1 MIKNYIFKTVILA
14 LCSVAL
20 LAISQTPN
28 PTPIRTDT
36 TTTVIRTPAPT
47 AATPKPASATP
58 KPSSAAAATK
68 KDEPS
73 DAKGAVQK
81 YSSSRKQGAVPSKKG
96 GGKGKGSKHYKST
109 YQVPVFQEKA
119 DPNLAILYFYPPDR
133 QVVLNDEIFS
143 TILVLSN
150 PRGMPFN
157 KVSLAI
163 KYDPAILAPVSYEDR
178 LSTEL
183 LNTPPQMTVYAK
195 EGFVV
200 FNAELSKP
208 FLLVNDELLAIQW
221 KPLLPQK
228 EAALSFAEFKGQ
240 QSGLFLDSM
249 NILGDPAVPGDGM
262 LDASITIFPKSE
274 LSEEDEEELPEPF
287 DIIVDRLEHKKETEG
302 VIALAL
308 SNPKDIIREGQ
319 IFDMDILF
327 SNSKG
332 LPIDNVSLEIRF
344 DPKVLQVVDYDEDN
358 WITRDVNIHDGDST
372 EIFPFDYHIANTAL
386 NHSGRIIYKMGI
398 AKSDVL
404 VRTGVMATIRF
415 IAIAPA
421 DKTKVYFHR
430 ASNIRSR
437 MGTYMAHAG
446 QDMLGSADD
455 PHAGILNSE
464 FMVLPR
470 AE

>member
-1 MIKNYIFKTVILA
+1 MIKNYIFKAVVLA
-14 LCSVAL
+14 LCSIAL

-36 TTTVIRTPAPT
+36 TIRTPAPT
-47 AATPKPASATP
+47 AAAPKQTSVPKTPQ
-58 KPSSAAAATK
+58 K

-73 DAKGAVQK
+73 DAKGAVER

-119 DPNLAILYFYPPDR
+119 NPNLAILYFFPLDR
-133 QVVLNDEIFS
+133 QVILDDEPFS
-143 TILVLSN
+143 TMVILSN
-150 PRGMPFN
+150 PLGMPFN

-163 KYDPAILAPVSYEDR
+163 KYDPAILAPVNYEDK
-178 LSTEL
+178 LSTEVL
-183 LNTPPQMTVYAK
+183 ETPPQMTVYAK
-195 EGFVV
+195 EGILV

-208 FLLVNDELLAIQW
+208 FLLVNDELLTIQW
-221 KPLLPQK
+221 KALLPQK
-228 EAALSFAEFKGQ
+228 GSVLAFTEFKGQ
-240 QSGLFLDSM
+240 KSGLFLDAA
-249 NILGDPAVPGDGM
+249 NILGDPVVPNDGM
-262 LDASITIFPKSE
+262 IDATITIYPKTE
-274 LSEEDEEELPEPF
+274 ISEEDEEEQTDPI
-287 DIIVDRLEHKKETEG
+287 DIIVDRLETKKEADGIIT
-302 VIALAL
+302 LAL
-308 SNPKDIIREGQ
+308 STPKDVIREGQ
-319 IFDMDILF
+319 LFDMDVLF

-358 WITRDVNIHDGDST
+358 WITRDVNIHDGDSA
-372 EIFPFDYHIANTAL
+372 EIYPFDYHIANTVL

-404 VRTGVMATIRF
+404 VRAGVMATIRF

-430 ASNIRSR
+430 STNVRSR
-437 MGTYMAHAG
+437 MGTYMTHAG
-446 QDMLGSADD
+446 QDMLGTADD
-455 PHAGILNSE
+455 PVAGIMNAE
-464 FMVLPR
+464 FMVLPK